1 MLSETSKTITVENKL
16 MNPTVSELSIHL
28 KNTYNTYLS
37 LSFKWF
43 IKGITCFTSKQ
54 HKYRSVKGKISLT

>member
-28 KNTYNTYLS
+28 KIHITLIYPCHLNDSLKESLVLQANNINTEVL
-37 LSFKWF
+37 
-43 IKGITCFTSKQ
+43 KG
-54 HKYRSVKGKISLT
+54 RSV